1 MQKTI
6 LSTADVARLFNVT
19 ETTVKRWADDGTMKC
34 QKTPG
39 GHRKFDI
46 KHVVEFA
53 TANAMEPVG
62 TLALDQDSFS
72 SAIQVAVL
80 GKDFSAL
87 SNIFV
92 EKAMSVDRHDLYEF
106 LSYLYQH
113 RLHLWEIYD
122 LVVRPGLY
130 EIGARWKNNEIDI
143 YQEHR
148 ASHETMDAMAKLQT
162 EIFVKPSSGK
172 RAVLACLED
181 ELHDIGLR
189 CAANILES
197 EGWKA
202 HYLGCRTPYDSI
214 VEAVKDVR
222 PEMVCLSVTYSEIVS
237 RDVGRLKDLRRIV
250 HRAGGKLVFG
260 GQKLPAKC
268 IDSGYCDAMFHSMKD
283 LAEYVHEMSSVAV
296 EAKHRK

>member
-53 TANAMEPVG
+53 TANKMEPVG
-62 TLALDQDSFS
+62 TLALVEDSFS

-113 RLHLWEIYD
+113 RFPLWEIYD

-130 EIGARWKNNEIDI
+130 EIGERWKNKEIDI

-148 ASHETMDAMAKLQT
+148 ASHETLDAMTRLQT
-162 EIFVKPSSGK
+162 QISIKPSSGK
-172 RAVLACLED
+172 HAVLACLEN

-189 CAANILES
+189 CTANILES
-197 EGWKA
+197 EGWKV
-202 HYLGCRTPYDSI
+202 HYLGGRTPYHSI
-214 VEAVKDVR
+214 VESVKDVR
-222 PEMVCLSVTYSEIVS
+222 PEIVCLSVTYSEIAS
-237 RDVGRLKDLRRIV
+237 GDVGRLKDLRRIV
-250 HRAGGKLVFG
+250 HRGGGKLVFG

-268 IDSGYCDAMFHSMKD
+268 LDSGYCDALFHSMKD
-283 LAEYVHEMSSVAV
+283 LTGYVHDMASISLE
-296 EAKHRK
+296 EKHRK